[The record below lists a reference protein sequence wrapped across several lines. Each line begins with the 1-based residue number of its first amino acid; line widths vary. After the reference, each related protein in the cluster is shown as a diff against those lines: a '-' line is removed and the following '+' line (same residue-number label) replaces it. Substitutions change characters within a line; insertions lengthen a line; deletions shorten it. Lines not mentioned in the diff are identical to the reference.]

1 MWRGPLVALASC
13 GLCASTP
20 VSGALRVCSLLVSF
34 VHLWSSLV
42 PGRASKSLSDDA
54 RQVGKWRLRAH
65 EGAEGSCSG
74 KLLLPS
80 RTSAPALCSRRRAR
94 RCSRCARSSE
104 SCNWPSMKRCAASE
118 AHNAAAKSMYKRSS
132 SRRNAATS
140 CSSTRRASVS
150 ETFSSPGRMIHGT
163 FRATQS
169 QSCDP
174 ATGIGRFQRRSPAS
188 GKSSW

>member
-13 GLCASTP
+13 GLWSRLVPGRASTP

-150 ETFSSPGRMIHGT
+150 ETCQFPSPGRMIVTASLGT
-163 FRATQS
+163 GRVQ
-169 QSCDP
+169 
-174 ATGIGRFQRRSPAS
+174 TGAQ
-188 GKSSW
+188 KVVLQDY